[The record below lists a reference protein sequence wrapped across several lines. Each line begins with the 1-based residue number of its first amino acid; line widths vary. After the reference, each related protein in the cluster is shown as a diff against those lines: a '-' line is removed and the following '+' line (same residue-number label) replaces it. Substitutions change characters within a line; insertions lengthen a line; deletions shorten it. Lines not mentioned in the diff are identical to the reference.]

1 MSWTDILQTAVSG
14 FALGATYSL
23 VALGF
28 VIVVAATKIMNFA
41 QGGFVLLGAY
51 LTYFFGAV
59 LGLGFV
65 PGLLIS
71 VAVTGATA
79 IAVEKFVMRRLTH
92 RPGFTVLMATIGVLY
107 IIEAVV
113 AALWGVQAHN
123 LGDPWGLQTVRIG
136 TISVAVADMWALGIG
151 VVLIAICFVYLQF
164 SRGGLSMRASAND
177 KEAAI
182 SVGISPRRVT
192 YGVWFAAG
200 ALGAVAGT
208 LMATGSSGVTLGLTS
223 VVFAT
228 MPAIVLGGLD
238 SPIGAIVGGFAI
250 GLVQQF
256 TSLVQPIYWPELGSR
271 FATLTPF
278 IVLLLV
284 LLIRP
289 KGLFGTRAVERF

>member
-1 MSWTDILQTAVSG
+1 MSWIDILQTGVSG
-14 FALGATYSL
+14 FALGSTYAL

-28 VIVVAATKIMNFA
+28 VIVFAATRIMNFA

-51 LTYFFGAV
+51 LTYHFGAV
-59 LGLGFV
+59 WGLGFF

-71 VAVTGATA
+71 VLISGTAA
-79 IAVEKFVMRRLTH
+79 IAVEKLVMRRLTH
-92 RPGFTVLMATIGVLY
+92 RPGFTILMVTIGVLY
-107 IIEAVV
+107 VIEALV
-113 AALWGVQAHN
+113 ASIWGVQAKN
-123 LGDPWGLQTVRIG
+123 LGDPWRLDTVQIG
-136 TISVAVADMWALGIG
+136 NVAIAIADIWTLAISVA
-151 VVLIAICFVYLQF
+151 LIVGCFLYLTYT
-164 SRGGLSMRASAND
+164 RGGLAMRASASD
-177 KEAAI
+177 KEASL
-182 SVGISPRRVT
+182 SVGISPRKVT
-192 YGVWFAAG
+192 YGVWFTAG

-208 LMATGSSGVTLGLTS
+208 LLATGSSGVTLGLTS

-238 SPIGAIVGGFAI
+238 SPVGAIVGGFVI

-256 TSLVQPIYWPELGSR
+256 TALLQPIYWPELGSR

>member
-28 VIVVAATKIMNFA
+28 VIVVAATRVMNFA

-51 LTYFFGAV
+51 LTYFFGAG
-59 LGLGFV
+59 LGLGFWV
-65 PGLLIS
+65 GLALSII
-71 VAVTGATA
+71 VTGLVSIA
-79 IAVEKFVMRRLTH
+79 IEWLVMRRLAH
-92 RPGFTVLMATIGVLY
+92 RPGFTVLMVTIGVLY
-107 IIEAVV
+107 IIEALV
-113 AALWGVQAHN
+113 AAVWGVRAHN
-123 LGDPWGLQTVRIG
+123 LGDPWGLDTIRLGSVA
-136 TISVAVADMWALGIG
+136 ISVADIWTLGISLA
-151 VVLIAICFVYLQF
+151 LIVACFLYLTF
-164 SRGGLSMRASAND
+164 TRGGLAMRASASD

-182 SVGISPRRVT
+182 SVGINPRAVT
-192 YGVWFAAG
+192 YGVWFVAG

-208 LMATGSSGVTLGLTS
+208 LLATGTAGVTLGLTS

-228 MPAIVLGGLD
+228 LPAIVLGGLD
-238 SPIGAIVGGFAI
+238 SPIGAIIGGFVI

-256 TSLVQPIYWPELGSR
+256 TALLQPIYWPELGSR

-278 IVLLLV
+278 LV
-284 LLIRP
+284 LLIVLLVRP